1 MWASMLGRM
10 AMAALERRFPSATSM
25 VIICGTEGRGVPSPL
40 PSYDSSH
47 SGRRASSMRESQ
59 LQRGES
65 KTPEVAAPPGRVD
78 MPAPGGALLRFG
90 IGLHRALLMY

>member
-1 MWASMLGRM
+1 MLGRM

-25 VIICGTEGRGVPSPL
+25 VITCGTEGRGVPSPL

-59 LQRGES
+59 LQRGVR
-65 KTPEVAAPPGRVD
+65 PLRWPPPGRVD
-78 MPAPGGALLRFG
+78 MPAPGAPLLRFG

>member
-25 VIICGTEGRGVPSPL
+25 VITCGTEGRGVPSPL

-59 LQRGES
+59 LQRES
-65 KTPEVAAPPGRVD
+65 KTPEVAAPRT
-78 MPAPGGALLRFG
+78 GGYAGPWGPLLRFG

>member
-25 VIICGTEGRGVPSPL
+25 VITCGTEGRGVPSPL

-65 KTPEVAAPPGRVD
+65 KNPEVAAPPRT
-78 MPAPGGALLRFG
+78 GGYAGPWGPLLRFG